1 MTPDDCYHL
10 QVDTVL
16 EIHREAI
23 IRFGGT
29 DGIRDRNLFESAL
42 AAPQAS
48 FGGESR
54 FSDIFEIAAAYLFY
68 LCSNHPFLDGNK
80 RVALGSCIVFLRLNG
95 IDPPADGPIWEKLT
109 LDVASGK
116 LDRAATAA
124 LLRALLDG

>member
-48 FGGESR
+48 FGGESL